1 LSITHLGQPIRNH
14 VTLGCF
20 GTVHGDSSTTWAFF
34 RIFPNG
40 TAYDF
45 TIPKGQF
52 LVVTDVDWNYNTGEP
67 NKLQTFSILMKMPKK
82 EIRNVIFTSTIFGDM
97 NGAGGSS
104 VSMTTGLVISD
115 MRSLEPHLESRGA
128 LNEIILRGYLI
139 EVPQTKR
146 RTSKISNRKH
156 R

>member
-1 LSITHLGQPIRNH
+1 
-14 VTLGCF
+14 
-20 GTVHGDSSTTWAFF
+20 
-34 RIFPNG
+34 
-40 TAYDF
+40 
-45 TIPKGQF
+45 
-52 LVVTDVDWNYNTGEP
+52 
-67 NKLQTFSILMKMPKK
+67 MKMPKK

-128 LNEIILRGYLI
+128 LNDIILRGYLI
-139 EVPQTKR
+139 DVPQTKR
-146 RTSKISNRKH
+146 RTSKISKRKH